1 MARVVIDPFT
11 RLEGHL
17 RVETEVEDGKVTKAW
32 SSPTLFRGME
42 KVLEGRAP
50 EDAFYLSQR
59 I

>member
-17 RVETEVEDGKVTKAW
+17 RIETEVEGDKVTKSW
-32 SSPTLFRGME
+32 SSAQLFRGME
-42 KVLEGRAP
+42 KVLIGRAP
-50 EDAFYLSQR
+50 EDAFYIAQR